1 MFFRRKE
8 RPDPREG
15 AWRDLA
21 ERLELVRLDDADAE
35 SLRADLAVDTG
46 RVDALHVLRRDGQP
60 ELLIFEHVRSN
71 PPRRGAEERRARVVL
86 RGAETVSEV
95 AWRAFPRSH
104 PLLASLQASS
114 SGGALAPSG
123 DDTFDD
129 AVGVVARDPE
139 PAAALMT
146 VPVRASLLR
155 LLGDDDIPEATVT
168 CGGRHLAWRAHREL
182 EPPFDALESVA
193 SRLLAVWAAIDA
205 GR

>member
-1 MFFRRKE
+1 MFFRRKQ

-21 ERLELVRLDDADAE
+21 ERLELVRLGDDDAE
-35 SLRADLAVDTG
+35 SLRAELAVDTG
-46 RVDALHVLRRDGQP
+46 RVASLHVLRRDRQP
-60 ELLIFEHVRSN
+60 ELLVFEHVRPR

-86 RGAETVSEV
+86 RGDATLSEV

-123 DDTFDD
+123 DGTFDD
-129 AVGVVARDPE
+129 SVGVVARDPE
-139 PAAALMT
+139 PATALMT

-155 LLGDDDIPEATVT
+155 LLGDDDLPQATVT
-168 CGGRHLAWRAHREL
+168 CGGRHVAWRANGQL
-182 EPPFDALESVA
+182 EPPFDALEIVA
-193 SRLLAVWAAIDA
+193 ARLFTVWAAIDA
-205 GR
+205 ST

>member
-21 ERLELVRLDDADAE
+21 ERLELVRLDDDEAE
-35 SLRADLAVDTG
+35 HLRAELAVDTG
-46 RVDALHVLRRDGQP
+46 RVASLHVLRRDGQP
-60 ELLIFEHVRSN
+60 ELLIFEHVRPK

-86 RGAETVSEV
+86 RGADTVSEV

-123 DDTFDD
+123 DETFD
-129 AVGVVARDPE
+129 ATVGVVARDPE

-155 LLGDDDIPEATVT
+155 LLGDDELPQATVT
-168 CGGRHLAWRAHREL
+168 CGGRHVAWRANREL
-182 EPPFDALESVA
+182 EPPFDALETVA
-193 SRLLAVWAAIDA
+193 VRLFAVWAAIA
-205 GR
+205 ASS